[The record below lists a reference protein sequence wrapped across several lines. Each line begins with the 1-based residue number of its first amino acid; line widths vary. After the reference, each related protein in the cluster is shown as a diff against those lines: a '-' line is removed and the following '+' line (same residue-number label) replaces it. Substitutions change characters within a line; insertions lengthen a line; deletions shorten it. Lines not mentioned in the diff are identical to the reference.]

1 MQAPLN
7 PLLRAPLTP
16 LVVVCAERSYIWPST
31 SIVLLSFMGLLLEP
45 TTEMR
50 SGMHVIAL
58 LSQVTLLGSLM
69 NSMPSIGYHTWCAFW
84 PAIPPVFALTSSMH
98 RLVGWG
104 IDMMLL
110 TAFALLECILAA
122 FAKQKIQA
130 ARDAAAKKLDLE
142 LGAMGEPR
150 AAGAPPPKSNRELGL
165 PTWLLVLGELDTIAQ
180 RVFPCLFISNAG
192 LKELRL
198 ALEPRARWSGAIY
211 AYCAFAFI
219 LCAGVLAQSVKTVVD
234 NLGLRLPSAAAT
246 GEKTSEQENP
256 SFQREENAA
265 AAGAAG
271 GGGSELVSET

>member
-1 MQAPLN
+1 
-7 PLLRAPLTP
+7 
-16 LVVVCAERSYIWPST
+16 
-31 SIVLLSFMGLLLEP
+31 
-45 TTEMR
+45 
-50 SGMHVIAL
+50 
-58 LSQVTLLGSLM
+58 
-69 NSMPSIGYHTWCAFW
+69 
-84 PAIPPVFALTSSMH
+84 
-98 RLVGWG
+98 
-104 IDMMLL
+104 MMLL

-142 LGAMGEPR
+142 LGAMGEPG
-150 AAGAPPPKSNRELGL
+150 AADAPPPKSNRELGL

-198 ALEPRARWSGAIY
+198 ALEPRARWSGAVY
-211 AYCAFAFI
+211 VYCAFAFI
-219 LCAGVLAQSVKTVVD
+219 LCAGVLAQSVKTIVD
-234 NLGLRLPSAAAT
+234 NLGLRLPSAAA